1 MTTGGEEE
9 QITQQEQSS
18 PHFQPSSTT
27 DTSTN
32 QERPLVDLGPNVDNY
47 INEMVVNINTSQIS
61 TSISNERKGTDKQFL
76 STSTSQQTAYLQQSP
91 GFFSN
96 LSANL
101 SFDTLGPQFERQLPA
116 YNFAASMSPIYP
128 SLNYWPPANSSVG
141 NNRSAVPGILCYA

>member
-9 QITQQEQSS
+9 QITQQEHSS
-18 PHFQPSSTT
+18 THFQPSSTT
-27 DTSTN
+27 GTSTN

-47 INEMVVNINTSQIS
+47 INKMVVNINTSQIS

-91 GFFSN
+91 EFFSN
-96 LSANL
+96 LPTNL
-101 SFDTLGPQFERQLPA
+101 SFDTPGPQFERQLPA

-128 SLNYWPPANSSVG
+128 SLNYWPPANSSVE